1 MSEALPVP
9 LTAEDEKSKFTA
21 SLGSDT
27 SLPVEHQHHFDPAL
41 ERRVVRKCDLRV
53 LPPILLLFMLSFLDR
68 VNIGNAKIQGM
79 AKDIDLRGTKY
90 NVALLILFIPF
101 ILLEIPSNLVMKK
114 LRPSI
119 WLSALLFGC
128 GIMNMCMGF
137 VQTYPQLVA
146 VRFLLGIF
154 EAGLGPGSIYLISM
168 YYKRFELPK
177 RLSWWY
183 TSGIVAGA
191 FGGLLAYA
199 IASGLNGTRGWL
211 AWRWIFIIEGLV
223 TTVVAMA
230 MPFLLV
236 DWPHEAKFL
245 NDEERACLLAR
256 LSIDRAESAKM
267 DRWNTKRVFSD
278 WKIWIGTLMFF
289 GIVNTNYATNFF
301 IPSILVEMGYTAVRA
316 QVMSIPI
323 YAVAAV
329 ICLSVCYIS
338 DKVQHR
344 FGFVLLGVTV
354 GSVGYIILL
363 AQTGLPVGA
372 KYFALFCLVGAGYI
386 VQPISVSWLMN
397 NTGGHYK
404 RAFASA
410 AQIGWGNAGGIVAS
424 NIFLVK
430 EAPRYKTGYGVSL
443 ALLLMTGVMTVAM
456 YFYLV
461 GQNKKKASGQRD
473 HLLEGPDADDL
484 GDDDPRFKYNL

>member
-27 SLPVEHQHHFDPAL
+27 SLPVEHQHHIDPAL

-79 AKDIDLRGTKY
+79 AKDIDLRGTNY

-146 VRFLLGIF
+146 
-154 EAGLGPGSIYLISM
+154 
-168 YYKRFELPK
+168 

-338 DKVQHR
+338 DKVRHR